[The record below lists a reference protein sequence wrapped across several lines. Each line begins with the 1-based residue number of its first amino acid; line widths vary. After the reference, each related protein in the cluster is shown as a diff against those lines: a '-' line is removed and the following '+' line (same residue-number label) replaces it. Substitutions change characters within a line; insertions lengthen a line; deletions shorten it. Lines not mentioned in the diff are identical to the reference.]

1 MRGPHHLKRRSLLLG
16 GLTVAAVPAHAQQP
30 PKMVRVGAVSGQPRS
45 SILWRSFIERMAAL
59 GYREGG
65 NFSFDLV
72 QANSLEEYQAGYQ
85 RFGGGAVDIIV
96 APGPEISLQSALK
109 LPGTTPIVMVAIDYD
124 PLVRGYV
131 KSLAR
136 PEGRATGL
144 MLQQI
149 ELSVKRL
156 QLLKD
161 AFPDLKAMT
170 VFWDQSSADQW
181 AAMQQAVATLGISV
195 AGIKLRDPP
204 YDYEKALAAAPADHR
219 GTLFPLTSPFMFRE
233 IGKIADMALRHRV
246 ATIYSDRTMTEAGG
260 LMSYG
265 ISFPAIFGRV
275 ADYVDRIAKGAKPG
289 DLPIEQPTKFELV
302 VNLKTAR
309 AIGVTVPPLL
319 LARADETIE

>member
-1 MRGPHHLKRRSLLLG
+1 LKRRDVLRIG
-16 GLTVAAVPAHAQQP
+16 GLAAAASVPIAGRAQQP
-30 PKMVRVGAVSGQPRS
+30 PKMLRVGAVSGQTRS
-45 SILWRSFIERMAAL
+45 SVLWRSFLERMTAL

-72 QANSLEEYQAGYQ
+72 VANSLEEYRTGYD
-85 RFGGGAVDIIV
+85 RFADGAVDVIV

-136 PEGRATGL
+136 PDSRATGL

-156 QLLKD
+156 QIVKD

-170 VFWDQSSADQW
+170 VFWDQSSSYQW
-181 AAMQQAVATLGISV
+181 TAMQQAVAPLGISL
-195 AGIKLRDPP
+195 AGIELRDPP

-233 IGKIADMALRHRV
+233 IGKIADMALRRRV
-246 ATIYSDRTMTEAGG
+246 ATIYSDRIMPDAGG

-275 ADYVDRIAKGAKPG
+275 ADYVDRIARGAKPG

-302 VNLKTAR
+302 LNLKTAKE
-309 AIGVTVPPLL
+309 IGVTVPPLL
-319 LARADETIE
+319 LARADEVIE